1 MPPGRWHFMRK
12 RYDWESIFNDFASSG
27 LAAKQF
33 CLERNLNYHSFMN
46 KKKSVE
52 KNTNCNS
59 FLPVVISVP
68 SDKISFSFDGHIIEV
83 DSSINDDALCRVI
96 NALKSS

>member
-12 RYDWESIFNDFASSG
+12 RYDWESIFNDFTLSNLS
-27 LAAKQF
+27 AKQF
-33 CLERNLNYHSFMN
+33 CLERNLNYHSFIN
-46 KKKSVE
+46 KRKQIKKNSS
-52 KNTNCNS
+52 S
-59 FLPVVISVP
+59 FLPVVISAP

>member
-27 LAAKQF
+27 LAAKHF

-46 KKKSVE
+46 KKKRVE

-68 SDKISFSFDGHIIEV
+68 SDKISFSFDGHIDRSRFIHQ
-83 DSSINDDALCRVI
+83 
-96 NALKSS
+96 

>member
-46 KKKSVE
+46 KKKSG
-52 KNTNCNS
+52 NR
-59 FLPVVISVP
+59 
-68 SDKISFSFDGHIIEV
+68 KI
-83 DSSINDDALCRVI
+83 
-96 NALKSS
+96 K